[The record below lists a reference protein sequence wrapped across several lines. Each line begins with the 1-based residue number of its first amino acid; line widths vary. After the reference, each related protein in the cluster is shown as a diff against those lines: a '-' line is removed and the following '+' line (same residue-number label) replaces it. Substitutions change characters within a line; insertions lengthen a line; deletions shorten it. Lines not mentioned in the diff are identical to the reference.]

1 MATSQSPQTPA
12 AVDVTSLR
20 YRSVRETAAILKC
33 SVRTMHRLMKSGR
46 LGYSQEVPGGVIR
59 ISDADIAAY
68 YEASRIGP
76 AIPRRR
82 PARAA
87 A

>member
-1 MATSQSPQTPA
+1 MATSQSPQTPT
-12 AVDVTSLR
+12 VTALR
-20 YRSVRETAAILKC
+20 YHSVRETAAILKC
-33 SVRTMHRLMKSGR
+33 SVRTVHRLLKAGR

-59 ISDADIAAY
+59 ISDTDIAAY

-76 AIPRRR
+76 TVPRQRR
-82 PARAA
+82 TRAA

>member
-1 MATSQSPQTPA
+1 MATPQTPTPA
-12 AVDVTSLR
+12 DVTALR
-20 YRSVRETAAILKC
+20 YHSVRETAAILKC
-33 SVRTMHRLMKSGR
+33 SVRTVHRLLKGGR

-68 YEASRIGP
+68 YQASRSGP
-76 AIPRRR
+76 TVPRQRR
-82 PARAA
+82 TRAA